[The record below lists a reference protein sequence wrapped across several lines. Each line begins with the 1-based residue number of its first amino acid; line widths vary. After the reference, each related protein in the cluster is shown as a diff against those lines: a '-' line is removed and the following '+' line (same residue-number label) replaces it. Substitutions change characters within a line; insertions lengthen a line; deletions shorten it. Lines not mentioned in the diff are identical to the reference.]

1 MRINNR
7 RNEQERRNGTRR
19 KTTRREEN
27 RGIVDRRGLLDRRN
41 QNRRMEDKE
50 EKIVEDL
57 NKIFDDQIEG
67 RNAVL
72 ELLESD
78 KDINKIYITKGE
90 LKGSIK
96 KIIAIANE

>member
-7 RNEQERRNGTRR
+7 RNQEERRKNDRR
-19 KTTRREEN
+19 TEKRRENN
-27 RGIVDRRGLLDRRN
+27 RGIVDRRGTMDRRN

-50 EKIVEDL
+50 DKIIQDL
-57 NKIFDDQIEG
+57 DKMFDDQIEG

-78 KDINKIYITKGE
+78 KENIYNKRRTKRIN
-90 LKGSIK
+90 
-96 KIIAIANE
+96 